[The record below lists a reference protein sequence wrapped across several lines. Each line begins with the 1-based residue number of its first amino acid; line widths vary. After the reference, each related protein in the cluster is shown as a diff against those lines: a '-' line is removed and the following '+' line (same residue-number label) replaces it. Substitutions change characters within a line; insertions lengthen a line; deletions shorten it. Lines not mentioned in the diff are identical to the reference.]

1 MNEKINLCEIL
12 EDCPRGVVFY
22 SPIFG
27 NVSFEKI
34 IENCKEI
41 MVITER
47 GTEELIHSDATV
59 SFWGTTSVEPM
70 LYPSK
75 TQRDWSKWKCPKP
88 KFDPK
93 SLKAFDRVIVKP
105 DNGDWHC
112 SMLSHK
118 DKHSFYYRMID
129 GYGYP
134 NIVPYND
141 DTKHLVGTSD
151 EAPEYYRYW
160 ED

>member
-1 MNEKINLCEIL
+1 MNENINLCEIL
-12 EDCPRGVVFY
+12 KDCPRRHVFY

-34 IENCKEI
+34 TETGKEI

-47 GTEELIHSDATV
+47 GTEELIHSDATT

-70 LYPSK
+70 LFPDRD
-75 TQRDWSKWKCPKP
+75 QRDWSKWQCPKP

-93 SLKAFDRVIVKP
+93 TLKPFQRVLVRNREDFDWFC
-105 DNGDWHC
+105 DFF
-112 SMLSHK
+112 SHV
-118 DKHSFYYRMID
+118 HGTMFYCASIAGFKYA
-129 GYGYP
+129 
-134 NIVPYND
+134 VPYND
-141 DTKHLVGTSD
+141 DTKHLVGTTE
-151 EAPEYYRYW
+151 EAPEFYRYW